1 MPKWVKIKLSVA
13 KVKKIPIWVLHQ
25 NLVRYTFVEN
35 LIFEKME
42 RYSRNRIYVSDEEQL
57 RIKNFKIVLG
67 GAGIG
72 SIIAECLLRFG
83 FETLTIVDGDIVEE
97 SNLNRQNYTYN
108 DIGVSKVKALKKRL
122 MEINPDA
129 NINTIESFIDH
140 DNVEDIVKGHEIA
153 INALD
158 FKSDIPFVFDEWC
171 RKYNIPVLHPYN
183 IGWAGLVFVVTPTGI
198 QLKDIC
204 DDDYRGFEVKM
215 IKHIFNYYKFW
226 GEPKPWIEQVVATYE
241 NENGL
246 QSPPQLAVASW
257 LIGGIA
263 THLCYKIA
271 VGEKFLR
278 YPKFYLD
285 TIKEDHQ

>member
-1 MPKWVKIKLSVA
+1 
-13 KVKKIPIWVLHQ
+13 
-25 NLVRYTFVEN
+25 
-35 LIFEKME
+35 ME

-278 YPKFYLD
+278 YPKFYMD

>member
-1 MPKWVKIKLSVA
+1 
-13 KVKKIPIWVLHQ
+13 
-25 NLVRYTFVEN
+25 
-35 LIFEKME
+35 ME

-158 FKSDIPFVFDEWC
+158 FKSDIPFVFDEW
-171 RKYNIPVLHPYN
+171 
-183 IGWAGLVFVVTPTGI
+183 
-198 QLKDIC
+198 
-204 DDDYRGFEVKM
+204 
-215 IKHIFNYYKFW
+215 
-226 GEPKPWIEQVVATYE
+226 
-241 NENGL
+241 
-246 QSPPQLAVASW
+246 
-257 LIGGIA
+257 
-263 THLCYKIA
+263 
-271 VGEKFLR
+271 
-278 YPKFYLD
+278 
-285 TIKEDHQ
+285 

>member
-1 MPKWVKIKLSVA
+1 
-13 KVKKIPIWVLHQ
+13 
-25 NLVRYTFVEN
+25 
-35 LIFEKME
+35 ME

-140 DNVEDIVKGHEIA
+140 DNVEEIVKGHEIA

-204 DDDYRGFEVKM
+204 EDDYRGFEVKM

>member
-1 MPKWVKIKLSVA
+1 
-13 KVKKIPIWVLHQ
+13 
-25 NLVRYTFVEN
+25 
-35 LIFEKME
+35 ME

-140 DNVEDIVKGHEIA
+140 DNVEEIVKGHEIA

-204 DDDYRGFEVKM
+204 DDDHRGFEVKM
-215 IKHIFNYYKFW
+215 I
-226 GEPKPWIEQVVATYE
+226 
-241 NENGL
+241 NGDIRKREWLAIPTPTSSRFMAHRRNRNSSML
-246 QSPPQLAVASW
+246 QNSSW
-257 LIGGIA
+257 
-263 THLCYKIA
+263 
-271 VGEKFLR
+271 
-278 YPKFYLD
+278 
-285 TIKEDHQ
+285 

>member
-1 MPKWVKIKLSVA
+1 M
-13 KVKKIPIWVLHQ
+13 
-25 NLVRYTFVEN
+25 VRYTFAEK
-35 LIFEKME
+35 LIIEKME

-57 RIKNFKIVLG
+57 RIKNIKIVLG

-140 DNVEDIVKGHEIA
+140 DNVEEIVKGHEIA

-171 RKYNIPVLHPYN
+171 QKYNIPVLHPYN

-215 IKHIFNYYKFW
+215 VKHIFNYYKFW